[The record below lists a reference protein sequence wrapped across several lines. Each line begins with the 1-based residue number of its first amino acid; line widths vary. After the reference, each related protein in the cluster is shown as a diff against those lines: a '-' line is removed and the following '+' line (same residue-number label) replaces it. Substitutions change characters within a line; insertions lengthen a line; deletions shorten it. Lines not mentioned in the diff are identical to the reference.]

1 MCDGMVGHEMHEAAV
16 FGLVAIVEY
25 HGLYRVGC
33 MHYCDTS
40 NVICVIV

>member
-16 FGLVAIVEY
+16 FGLVAIV
-25 HGLYRVGC
+25 GC
-33 MHYCDTS
+33 MHYCDNI